1 MIRNTNKLIP
11 DQEYGMHKCTKLL
24 NNYTSKTVSYYL
36 FTLHIKHTTGS
47 KKGEAN
53 LYKIL
58 QHVVSVI
65 YRYHESA

>member
-1 MIRNTNKLIP
+1 MLWGEAKDYN
-11 DQEYGMHKCTKLL
+11 
-24 NNYTSKTVSYYL
+24 
-36 FTLHIKHTTGS
+36 IKHTTGS